1 MGMGFEVVHS
11 PQKPIWVPVDGTE
24 VLMLGGLVS
33 YGLRTPAQT
42 GGCSILTAASG
53 TADIGGGPRTPWG
66 VVIGD
71 NNATPVYA
79 TLATALVKVQTCT
92 GVNSAAAQLARDW
105 RLAESGMYSKG
116 DPQPLVQVARI
127 TQETVLKGY
136 LRGSATVGTTV
147 ITETTAA
154 SGLST
159 TGATFAATFGFTSTA
174 NFTTLAYTSGTNAG
188 IYRIRTDGGTTIT
201 TNTRAFPY
209 TPVVGDKAKSANLKQ
224 GIGQLKTDTTYGL
237 WIDNATTAATNYWAV
252 NILEIN
258 LCTEP
263 GEEYVIFS
271 FMGDQFSTAN
281 NARLTT

>member
-1 MGMGFEVVHS
+1 MGMGFEVVYS
-11 PQKPIWVPVDGTE
+11 PQKPIWVPVEGTE
-24 VLMLGGLVS
+24 VLMQGGLVF

-53 TADIGGGPRTPWG
+53 VADVGTLRSPYG
-66 VVIGD
+66 VVLGD
-71 NNATPVYA
+71 NNATPVYT
-79 TLATALVKVQTCT
+79 TLATALVKVQTIT
-92 GVNSAAAQLARDW
+92 GVNTAATQLARDW
-105 RLAESGMYSKG
+105 RGVEAGMYSKG

-127 TQETVLKGY
+127 TSETVLKGY
-136 LRGSATVGTTV
+136 LRNSATVGTTV
-147 ITETTAA
+147 VTETTAA

-174 NFTTLAYTSGTNAG
+174 NFTTLCYTTGTNAG
-188 IYRIRTDGGTTIT
+188 IYRVRTDGGTTIT

-237 WIDNATTAATNYWAV
+237 WIDNATTAATNYWTV

-258 LCTEP
+258 LMTEP
-263 GEEYVIFS
+263 GNEYVIFS
-271 FMGDQFSTAN
+271 FMGDQFVTAN
-281 NARLTT
+281 SGRVTT

>member
-1 MGMGFEVVHS
+1 MGIGFEVVYA
-11 PQKPIWVPVDGTE
+11 PQKPIWIPVEGTE
-24 VLMLGGLVS
+24 VLMHGGLVS
-33 YGLRTPAQT
+33 YGLRTPSQT

-53 TADIGGGPRTPWG
+53 TADVGTLRTPWG

-71 NNATPVYA
+71 NNATPQYT
-79 TLATALVKVQTCT
+79 TLSTALAKVQTCT
-92 GVNSAAAQLARDW
+92 GVNTAAAQLARDW

-127 TQETVLKGY
+127 TPETVLKGY
-136 LRGSATVGTTV
+136 LKGSATVATTV
-147 ITETTAA
+147 VVESVAT

-159 TGATFAATFGFTSTA
+159 TGATFAPSLGFTSTA
-174 NFTTLAYTSGTNAG
+174 NFTTLCYTTGANAG
-188 IYRIRTDGGTTIT
+188 IYRVRTDGGTTIT

-237 WIDNATTAATNYWAV
+237 WIDNATTAATNYWTV

-258 LCTEP
+258 LMTEP
-263 GEEYVIFS
+263 GNEYVIFS
-271 FMGDQFSTAN
+271 FMNDQWNTAN
-281 NARLTT
+281 QGRSTT